1 MLTINLITQIKEE
14 KFSREINLYQDEP
27 QVYFSLILN
36 IVLIALFIIFISYLY
51 ILLVKFLRLKIKQL
65 KKEL

>member
-36 IVLIALFIIFISYLY
+36 IVLIALFIIFI
-51 ILLVKFLRLKIKQL
+51 
-65 KKEL
+65 